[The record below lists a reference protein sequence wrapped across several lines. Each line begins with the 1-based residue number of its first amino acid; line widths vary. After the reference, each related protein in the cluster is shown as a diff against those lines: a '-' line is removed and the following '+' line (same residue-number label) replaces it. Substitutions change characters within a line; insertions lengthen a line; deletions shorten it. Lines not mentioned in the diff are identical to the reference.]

1 VLPFREINA
10 FGGYLKKHLAILI
23 PMADTIGRDEGLKVV
38 VAPKFR
44 KLPKGKVRKHIIDLL
59 VQNEHGVLAR
69 IVTLISGKGYNI
81 ESLSVGE
88 THEKGLSRMTIVV
101 EGDENVIEQVVKQLR
116 RLINTIKVRDITDLP
131 HIERELL
138 LMKINAG
145 SQRAKEEVYR
155 LVQIFGAKIVD
166 VSHSSYTVELVGEED
181 KVNSFL
187 ELVKPF
193 GIKELIRTGKVAL
206 KRDLPLK
213 EDEG

>member
-1 VLPFREINA
+1 
-10 FGGYLKKHLAILI
+10 
-23 PMADTIGRDEGLKVV
+23 MADTVGREEGLKVV
-38 VAPKFR
+38 TAPKFR
-44 KLPKGKVRKHIIDLL
+44 KLPKGKVRKHVIDLL
-59 VQNEHGVLAR
+59 VQNEHGVLSR

-101 EGDENVIEQVVKQLR
+101 EGDEHVIEQVVKQLR
-116 RLINTIKVRDITDLP
+116 RLISTIKVRDLTDLP

-138 LMKINAG
+138 LLKVNLG

-166 VSHSSYTVELVGEED
+166 VSHGSYTIELTADED
-181 KVNSFL
+181 TVNNFI

-193 GIKELIRTGKVAL
+193 GIKDMIRTGKVAL
-206 KRDLPLK
+206 KRDLPHHK
-213 EDEG
+213 DED